1 MTSLADRLK
10 DERELKK
17 LTQAE
22 LARRVGVKKRQS
34 LISNIESGLYQ
45 SSPYLPE
52 IAYALGVQAMWLK
65 TGLGPK
71 PIYPGDKDIEGRFL
85 PLTNGA
91 GQTTT
96 LKLQEPSPL
105 ESELASHIASMSE
118 RGLIVLIEEAQK
130 IAARYP
136 KAQPKVA

>member
-1 MTSLADRLK
+1 MAHLKDRLMACRGEMSQESLAGAAK
-10 DERELKK
+10 VS
-17 LTQAE
+17 QALIAALE
-22 LARRVGVKKRQS
+22 TGRQQS
-34 LISNIESGLYQ
+34 SGL
-45 SSPYLPE
+45 LPE

-71 PIYPGDKDIEGRFL
+71 LIYPGDKDIEGRFL
-85 PLTNGA
+85 PLPNGA

-96 LKLQEPSPL
+96 LKLQESSPL